1 MMFWKKK
8 VKQDQDWSKFLAE
21 AKTSRKQRLLE
32 QCQKYDVSIHV
43 DEATESSEG
52 VYASLRA
59 VASEAELERRIVAKR
74 SEINT
79 RRANIVSAIVLVVS
93 IAALVKSFR

>member
-1 MMFWKKK
+1 M
-8 VKQDQDWSKFLAE
+8 
-21 AKTSRKQRLLE
+21 
-32 QCQKYDVSIHV
+32 
-43 DEATESSEG
+43 DEPTESSEG

-79 RRANIVSAIVLVVS
+79 RRANVVSTIALVVS
-93 IAALVKSFR
+93 IAALVKSFW